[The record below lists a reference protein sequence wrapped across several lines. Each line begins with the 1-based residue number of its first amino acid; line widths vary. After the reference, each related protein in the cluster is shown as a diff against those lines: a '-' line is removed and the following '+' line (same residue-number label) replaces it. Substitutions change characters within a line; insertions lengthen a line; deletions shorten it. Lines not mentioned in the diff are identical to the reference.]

1 MEKRWAAEN
10 DLDHPDRAIAD
21 SLETLDSA
29 EICKTHQES
38 TTITLKSNKE
48 SSVIRVSLLLV
59 LLQIASVCS
68 PVCGRLE

>member
-38 TTITLKSNKE
+38 TTVKSNKE
-48 SSVIRVSLLLV
+48 SFVIRVSLLLV